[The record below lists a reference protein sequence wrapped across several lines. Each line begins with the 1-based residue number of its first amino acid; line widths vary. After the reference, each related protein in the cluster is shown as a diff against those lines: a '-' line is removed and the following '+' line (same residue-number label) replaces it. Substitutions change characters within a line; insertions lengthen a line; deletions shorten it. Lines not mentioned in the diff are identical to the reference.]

1 MGTDLPAGGNTALE
15 VAGAPVHRVL
25 VGLGWRVPEGAPFE
39 ITTQMAVLGQ
49 DGRVVDRE
57 DFVPVSALRGNQ
69 PPSVAGS
76 AAGADDDVD
85 QILIGLDDVGP
96 AVARL
101 SFSAAI
107 YGAVPRSQSFRQ
119 VRDAFIRVVGAETGQ
134 QIARHA
140 LAPAAPGSPEVTAV
154 VLGELY
160 RHRGGW
166 KFRALGQGYAG
177 GLAAVARD
185 VGVDPDAPCG

>member
-1 MGTDLPAGGNTALE
+1 MSTDLPAGGNTVLE
-15 VAGAPVHRVL
+15 VDGRPVHQVL

-39 ITTQMAVLGQ
+39 VTTQMAVLGQ

-57 DFVPVSALRGNQ
+57 DFVPVSALRGDQ
-69 PPSVAGS
+69 SPSVAGS
-76 AAGADDDVD
+76 AAGAEDDVD
-85 QILIGLDDVGP
+85 QILLGLDGVGP
-96 AVARL
+96 SAVRL

-107 YGAVPRSQSFRQ
+107 YGAVPRGQSFRQ
-119 VRDAFIRVVGAETGQ
+119 VGDVFIRVADVGTGRQ
-134 QIARHA
+134 VARHV
-140 LAPAAPGSPEVTAV
+140 LAPAVPGSQEVTAV

-166 KFRALGQGYAG
+166 KFRAVGQGYAG

-185 VGVDPDAPCG
+185 VGVDPDARCG